1 MNLGR
6 QPRRPRMKTAARFR
20 AAAEPIAER
29 IANDYSEP
37 VIARAFLRALAE

>member
-1 MNLGR
+1 MR
-6 QPRRPRMKTAARFR
+6 AHVADPARFR